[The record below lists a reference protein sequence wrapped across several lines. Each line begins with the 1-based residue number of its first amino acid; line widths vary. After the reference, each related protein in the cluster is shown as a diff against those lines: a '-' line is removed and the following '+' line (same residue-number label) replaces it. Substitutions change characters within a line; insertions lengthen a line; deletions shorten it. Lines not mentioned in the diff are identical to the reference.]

1 MIDPDSRIPVRFGA
15 LSDAAPDAALLLEG
29 GMEGPSGP
37 PTARFEVPAN
47 FGHPIG
53 CACCLPRGPV
63 AEALS
68 RLYLA
73 RARGE
78 APLFGQVLAVT
89 ASSAGRRAVADALA
103 ADMLTK
109 GRFRLA

>member
-1 MIDPDSRIPVRFGA
+1 MIDHRIPVRFG
-15 LSDAAPDAALLLEG
+15 SFDEVTHYAALLIEG
-29 GMEGPSGP
+29 RAAAPAGP
-37 PTARFEVPAN
+37 PSARFEVRAMS
-47 FGHPIG
+47 GHPVG
-53 CACCLPRGPV
+53 CACCVPRGPV

-78 APLFGQVLAVT
+78 APFFAEVLAVT